1 MQDASS
7 KFKCCF
13 EPRKNKIP
21 LQDFYKSCKSCLRL
35 SVTFLALLLV
45 YFTRTMQLTIS
56 KWMISSSV
64 AIQGFSP
71 LMPYKIK
78 RLLLQ
83 EYWETVMLKMKMELR
98 LRPGLW
104 FIFQR
109 NWATTT
115 LNYTF
120 EMSNVYKI
128 LTVCTLTEYSFVKLL
143 VVIKSHDYLTF
154 CFPSFPVMVL
164 YKFSRSSTKHQ
175 QYMKKFNYCFI
186 E

>member
-1 MQDASS
+1 MQEASS
-7 KFKCCF
+7 KFKCRF

-104 FIFQR
+104 FIFPKELSYNHPELYFWTVKCIQ
-109 NWATTT
+109 NSNC
-115 LNYTF
+115 LYTDRIQLCKSTG
-120 EMSNVYKI
+120 SNKKPWLPNI
-128 LTVCTLTEYSFVKLL
+128 L
-143 VVIKSHDYLTF
+143 
-154 CFPSFPVMVL
+154 
-164 YKFSRSSTKHQ
+164 FSQFSS
-175 QYMKKFNYCFI
+175 YGI
-186 E
+186 I

>member
-1 MQDASS
+1 MQEASS
-7 KFKCCF
+7 KFKCHF

-35 SVTFLALLLV
+35 CVTFLALLLV

-104 FIFQR
+104 FIFPNELSYNHPELYFWTVKCTQNSNR
-109 NWATTT
+109 LYTDRIQLCKTTG
-115 LNYTF
+115 
-120 EMSNVYKI
+120 SNKKPWLPNI
-128 LTVCTLTEYSFVKLL
+128 L
-143 VVIKSHDYLTF
+143 
-154 CFPSFPVMVL
+154 
-164 YKFSRSSTKHQ
+164 FSQFSS
-175 QYMKKFNYCFI
+175 YGI
-186 E
+186 I